1 MIIKNF
7 REYLLKNLADFGDEL
22 SVLVAR
28 VVDWIDDNETD
39 ELQKDAI
46 EAIVKSLNAIL
57 ILKFERKTEE
67 KLIVALKKII
77 TIL

>member
-7 REYLLKNLADFGDEL
+7 REYLLKNLAIFGDEL

-46 EAIVKSLNAIL
+46 EAIVKSLNDIL

>member
-7 REYLLKNLADFGDEL
+7 REYLLKNLAIFGDEL